1 MSSYNQLKHI
11 FHDAALSSD
20 IAGILHWDMSTMMP
34 KNSREN
40 RAEQLAYLSKVR
52 HQLISSNKVGELILK
67 AKDESLDDKNRA
79 NLREMEREYIM
90 SSSLPSDLVEK
101 ISSASAKCEGIW
113 EEARKKSDFKTV
125 LPFLEELVILT
136 KQESL
141 ILSEKLNCSSYEALI
156 NKFEPQANEKKIKI
170 IFENLETFLSPLID
184 QIIDKQKNE
193 EIISISN
200 LMTQEQQKE
209 VGLFLMQK
217 IGFDFNRGRLDTSQH
232 PFCGGAYQDIRITTR
247 YNETDPFSSLEGI
260 MHETG
265 HAMYELNLPSEWK
278 YQPAGQSRGMAMHES
293 QSLLIE
299 MQITRSKAFKKF
311 LSGILKNNF
320 KFTEDCWDAENIYK
334 IGTRVNKSYIR
345 VESDEVTYP
354 LHVILRFNL
363 EQKIFNENINLKD
376 IPELWN
382 QEYKRLFAKEVDN
395 DSNGCLQDVHW
406 YAGLFGYFPTYSLGA
421 LTAAQLASQLRE
433 DMKNLDQ
440 QVEKGDF
447 NELIEWLKLNIH
459 SKASLYSTNE
469 ILQQVTNSEL
479 NAKYFMDY
487 IKNRYL

>member
-1 MSSYNQLKHI
+1 MSSYNQLKQI
-11 FHDAALSSD
+11 FHEAALSSD

-67 AKDESLDDKNRA
+67 AKDESLDDENRA

-156 NKFEPQANEKKIKI
+156 NKFEPQANEKKIKT

-299 MQITRSKAFKKF
+299 MQITRSKAFKKY
-311 LSGILKNNF
+311 LSRILKNNF
-320 KFTEDCWDAENIYK
+320 KKVRLFQNAVWNDVDGTLGFDTPHDNIGGNQISTSSHDGEQVHKMLIDSVIKGVDNYVMKIDIEAAECRALDSEKFWMNPPSAMTMEWGNLKREKELCPRSLYHQLCRNISKHYGQDLTNFKAWDAPNL
-334 IGTRVNKSYIR
+334 IR
-345 VESDEVTYP
+345 
-354 LHVILRFNL
+354 
-363 EQKIFNENINLKD
+363 
-376 IPELWN
+376 
-382 QEYKRLFAKEVDN
+382 
-395 DSNGCLQDVHW
+395 
-406 YAGLFGYFPTYSLGA
+406 
-421 LTAAQLASQLRE
+421 
-433 DMKNLDQ
+433 Q
-440 QVEKGDF
+440 Q
-447 NELIEWLKLNIH
+447 
-459 SKASLYSTNE
+459 
-469 ILQQVTNSEL
+469 
-479 NAKYFMDY
+479 
-487 IKNRYL
+487 

>member
-1 MSSYNQLKHI
+1 MSSYDRLKQI

-40 RAEQLAYLSKVR
+40 RADQLAYLSKVR
-52 HQLISSNKVGELILK
+52 HELISSKQVGDLINK
-67 AKDESLDDKNRA
+67 AKDEQLDNDNKA

-90 SSSLPSDLVEK
+90 SSSLPSHLVEK
-101 ISSASAKCEGIW
+101 LSIASAKCEGIW
-113 EEARKKSDFKTV
+113 EEARKKSNFKTV

-136 KQESL
+136 KEESL
-141 ILSEKLNCSSYEALI
+141 ILSEKLNCSSYDALI
-156 NKFEPQANEKKIKI
+156 NKFEPQANEKDIKI
-170 IFENLETFLSPLID
+170 IFKNLEKFLNPLID
-184 QIIDKQKNE
+184 QIIEKQKNE
-193 EIISISN
+193 EMLPINN

-209 VGLFLMQK
+209 IGLFLMKK
-217 IGFDFNRGRLDTSQH
+217 IGFDFTRGRLDTSQH

-247 YNETDPFSSLEGI
+247 YNEKDPFSSLEGI

-265 HAMYELNLPSEWK
+265 HAMYELNLPSKWK

-311 LSGILKNNF
+311 LSGVLKNNF
-320 KFTEDCWDAENIYK
+320 NFIEACWNTENIYK

-363 EQKIFNENINLKD
+363 EQKIFNENINLRD

-382 QEYKRLFAKEVDN
+382 QEYKDYLPKEVDK

-421 LTAAQLASQLRE
+421 LTAAQIASQVRK
-433 DMKNLDQ
+433 DINNLDQ
-440 QVEKGDF
+440 QIEKGNFD
-447 NELIEWLKLNIH
+447 ELINWLKLNIH

>member
-1 MSSYNQLKHI
+1 
-11 FHDAALSSD
+11 
-20 IAGILHWDMSTMMP
+20 
-34 KNSREN
+34 
-40 RAEQLAYLSKVR
+40 
-52 HQLISSNKVGELILK
+52 
-67 AKDESLDDKNRA
+67 
-79 NLREMEREYIM
+79 
-90 SSSLPSDLVEK
+90 
-101 ISSASAKCEGIW
+101 
-113 EEARKKSDFKTV
+113 
-125 LPFLEELVILT
+125 
-136 KQESL
+136 
-141 ILSEKLNCSSYEALI
+141 
-156 NKFEPQANEKKIKI
+156 
-170 IFENLETFLSPLID
+170 
-184 QIIDKQKNE
+184 
-193 EIISISN
+193 
-200 LMTQEQQKE
+200 
-209 VGLFLMQK
+209 
-217 IGFDFNRGRLDTSQH
+217 LDTSQH

-247 YNETDPFSSLEGI
+247 YNEKDPFSSLEGI

-265 HAMYELNLPSEWK
+265 HAMYELNLPSKWK

-311 LSGILKNNF
+311 LSGVLKNNF
-320 KFTEDCWDAENIYK
+320 NFIEACWNTENIYK

-363 EQKIFNENINLKD
+363 EQKIFNENINLRD

-382 QEYKRLFAKEVDN
+382 QEYNRLFAKEVDK

-421 LTAAQLASQLRE
+421 LTAAQIASQVRE
-433 DMKNLDQ
+433 DIKNLDQ
-440 QVEKGDF
+440 QIEKGNFD
-447 NELIEWLKLNIH
+447 ELINWLKLNIH